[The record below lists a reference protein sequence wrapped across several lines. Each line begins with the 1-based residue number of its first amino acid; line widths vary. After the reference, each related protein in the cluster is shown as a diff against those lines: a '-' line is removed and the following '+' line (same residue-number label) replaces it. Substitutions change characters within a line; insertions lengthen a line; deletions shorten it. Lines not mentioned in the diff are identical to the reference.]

1 MAQRGALAW
10 TRRIALG
17 VALLGTAAAV
27 GFAAREE
34 MQTSR
39 LQARLLTPLAQSM
52 GFSLREGP
60 NPAARYPTQGPYN
73 ERFGYSALPDQLR
86 SLTGDPSGPLY
97 TVEAQAVLSP
107 ALNRFMAGG
116 GFPIYHE
123 KTQAGL
129 TLLDRNGHVMH
140 SARYPE
146 RVFARFE
153 DVPPLVADT
162 LLFIENRELLR
173 ADAPRRN
180 PAVEWDRFAGAVAM
194 LPLQALR
201 GGQRSPGG
209 STLATQ
215 IEKYRHSPDGQTSG
229 GVEKLRQM
237 ASASVRAYQD
247 GEDTSEARRRILV
260 DYLNSTPLTARAG
273 FGEVNGLGDG
283 LWAWFGTDLT
293 IAQRVLS
300 EPTPTDAAN
309 DPRDPRPLQLKALA
323 YKQVLALL
331 LAQRRP
337 SYYLIQ
343 DRAALDRLADSHLR
357 VLAQAG
363 VIDEALRD
371 AALALPLAFREEP
384 PAPPYSSFIEQK
396 ATNAIRAKLLSMLG
410 VPSLYQL
417 DRLDLTARSTLDAPT
432 QQRVVEV
439 LGKLN
444 DPAYAQTLGLT
455 GERLLDAK
463 NNDLSKII
471 YSVTLYERGPEANYL
486 RVQADNLDQPLDI
499 NEGAKLDLGSTAK
512 LRTLITYLEIIAELH
527 DRYAHLPKDA
537 LDDVAEEASDPLT
550 QWTVEWLAAASDRGL
565 PGLLAAAMERR
576 YSANPG
582 EVFFT
587 GGGQHAFVNFNKDDN
602 HRIMPIQ
609 EALRNSVNLPFIRL
623 MRDVVQFYMAEGGD
637 DSDDILHDPSHPA
650 RQAYLAR
657 FADKEGTDFLNRFYN
672 NYRKRS
678 PDEALSLLASRVR
691 PAPHRLAVIFR
702 AARPTAGLG
711 EFAAFLRA
719 RLPGTSLSD
728 RDVGLLYTKYGPD
741 KFPLSDLGY
750 LARVHPLELW
760 MVAYLQQN
768 PTAKRADALDASA
781 AVRQDSYRW
790 LFKKG
795 QAAQNSRIRIGLE
808 SDAFQRITEQWRSVG
823 YPFETLVPS
832 LATAIGSSADRPAA
846 LAELVGLLL
855 NDGVRQP
862 TVRVTSLRFAADT
875 PYEAKVGLGPLVGKR
890 VLRPEVCA
898 TARRALMDVA
908 QNGTARR
915 VWGAFKDSTGAPIPM
930 GGKTGTGDH
939 RLDRWGPGGVLL
951 ESKAVNRTAT
961 FVFYIGDRFFGTM
974 TAFVHGPDSDQYR
987 FTSALPAQL
996 LKSIAP
1002 ALQPLIEQDSTRTAD
1017 KDRTPTGL

>member
-1 MAQRGALAW
+1 MAQAGAKVWAKR
-10 TRRIALG
+10 TVIGA
-17 VALLGTAAAV
+17 ALLATAAGV

-34 MQTSR
+34 MRTSR
-39 LQARLLTPLAQSM
+39 LQARLLSAYAQSM
-52 GFSLREGP
+52 TVTLKEGP
-60 NPAARYPTQGPYN
+60 NPAARYPAQGPYN
-73 ERFGYSALPDQLR
+73 ERFGYSALPDQLKA
-86 SLTGDPSGPLY
+86 LTGDLY
-97 TVEAQAVLSP
+97 SVEAQAVLSP
-107 ALNRFMAGG
+107 ALDRFMAGG
-116 GFPIYHE
+116 GFPIYRE

-129 TLLDRNGHVMH
+129 TLLDRNGHTMY

-162 LLFIENRELLR
+162 LLFIENRELLN
-173 ADAPRRN
+173 ADEPRRN
-180 PAVEWDRFAGAVAM
+180 PAVEWERFLGAVAM
-194 LPLQALR
+194 LPLQVIR
-201 GGQRSPGG
+201 PGQRSPGG

-215 IEKYRHSPDGQTSG
+215 TEKYRHSPDGQTTG
-229 GVEKLRQM
+229 GLEKLRQM
-237 ASASVRAYQD
+237 ASASIRAYRD
-247 GEDTSEARRRILV
+247 GEDTTQARRRILV

-283 LWAWFGTDLT
+283 LWAWFGTDLA
-293 IAQRVLS
+293 IAERVLG
-300 EPTPTDAAN
+300 EPATDARA
-309 DPRDPRPLQLKALA
+309 LKLKALA

-337 SYYLIQ
+337 SHYLIQ

-357 VLAQAG
+357 VLAAAG
-363 VIDEALRD
+363 VIDEPLRD
-371 AALALPLAFREEP
+371 AALALPLSFAEDP
-384 PAPPYSSFIEQK
+384 PSAPATSFVEQK
-396 ATNAIRAKLLSMLG
+396 ATNAIRARLLSMLT

-417 DRLDLTARSTLDAPT
+417 DRLDLTAQSTLDAPA

-444 DPAYAQTLGLT
+444 DPAYAQSLGLT
-455 GERLLDAK
+455 GERLLDARTS
-463 NNDLSKII
+463 DLSKIV

-512 LRTLITYLEIIAELH
+512 LRTLVTYLEIVAELH
-527 DRYAHLPKDA
+527 GRYAHLPREFLA
-537 LDDVAEEASDPLT
+537 DVAEEASDNLT
-550 QWTVEWLAAASDRGL
+550 RWSAEWLAAAPDRGL
-565 PGLLAAAMERR
+565 PAMLGAAMERR

-582 EVFFT
+582 ETFFT

-602 HRIMPIQ
+602 GRIMTIQ

-623 MRDVVQFYMAEGGD
+623 MRDVVQFYMADGGD
-637 DSDDILHDPSHPA
+637 DSHDILDDPDHPA

-672 NYRKRS
+672 DYRKRT
-678 PDEALSLLASRVR
+678 PDEALARLASRSR
-691 PAPHRLAVIFR
+691 PVPHRLAVIFR
-702 AARPTAGLG
+702 NTRPTAGLA

-719 RLPGTSLSD
+719 QPAGAKLDD
-728 RDVGLLYTKYGPD
+728 REIGILYSKYGPD
-741 KFPLSDLGY
+741 KFPLNDLGY

-760 MVAYLQQN
+760 LVAHLQKH
-768 PTAKRADALDASA
+768 PDAKRAEVLEASA
-781 AVRQDSYRW
+781 QVRQDSYRW

-795 QAAQNSRIRIGLE
+795 KAAQNTRIRIGLE
-808 SDAFQRITEQWRSVG
+808 EEAFQRITEQWRSVG

-846 LAELVGLLL
+846 LAELVGLVL

-862 TVRVTSLRFAADT
+862 TVRVKALHFAADT
-875 PYEAKVGLGPLVGKR
+875 PYEAKLGLGPLEGKR

-898 TARRALMDVA
+898 TVRRALMDVA
-908 QNGTARR
+908 QNGTAKR
-915 VWGAFKDSTGAPIPM
+915 VWGVFKDANGAPIPM

-961 FVFYIGDRFFGTM
+961 FAFYIGDRFFGTM
-974 TAFVHGPDSDQYR
+974 TAFVHGPEADNYR

-1002 ALQPLIEQDSTRTAD
+1002 ALQPLIDQETTRTAD
-1017 KDRTPTGL
+1017 TRRVPAGL

>member
-1 MAQRGALAW
+1 MAQASARVW
-10 TRRIALG
+10 VRRTALG
-17 VALLGTAAAV
+17 VAFLATAAAA

-34 MQTSR
+34 MRTSR
-39 LQARLLTPLAQSM
+39 LQARLLTPFAQAM
-52 GFSLREGP
+52 DVTVREGP
-60 NPAARYPTQGPYN
+60 NPAARYPAQGPYN
-73 ERFGYSALPDQLR
+73 ERFGYTALSAQLR
-86 SLTGDPSGPLY
+86 ALTGDLY
-97 TVEAQAVLSP
+97 AIESQAVLSP
-107 ALNRFMAGG
+107 ALDRFMAGG
-116 GFPIYHE
+116 GFPIYRE

-129 TLLDRNGHVMH
+129 TLLDRNGLAMH

-146 RVFARFE
+146 RVFADFDE
-153 DVPPLVADT
+153 VPPLVAAT
-162 LLFIENRELLR
+162 LLFIENRELLNS
-173 ADAPRRN
+173 DEPRRN

-194 LPLQALR
+194 LPIQAFR
-201 GGQRSPGG
+201 PGQRSPGG

-215 IEKYRHSPDGQTSG
+215 IEKYRHSPDGQTTG
-229 GVEKLRQM
+229 GLEKLRQM
-237 ASASVRAYQD
+237 ASASVRAYRD
-247 GEDTSEARRRILV
+247 GEDTSQARRRILV
-260 DYLNSTPLTARAG
+260 DYLNSTPLTARPG

-283 LWAWFGTDLT
+283 LWAWFGTDLA
-293 IAQRVLS
+293 IAQRVLND
-300 EPTPTDAAN
+300 PTPAAAL
-309 DPRDPRPLQLKALA
+309 DPRARQLKALA
-323 YKQVLALL
+323 YKQVLSLL

-337 SYYLIQ
+337 SHYLIQ

-363 VIDEALRD
+363 VIDEPLRD
-371 AALALPLAFREEP
+371 AALALRLTFAEDPPLP
-384 PAPPYSSFIEQK
+384 PATSFVEQK
-396 ATNAIRAKLLSMLG
+396 ATNAIRARLLSMLN

-417 DRLDLTARSTLDAPT
+417 DRLDLTAQSTLDAPT

-444 DPAYAQTLGLT
+444 EPAYAQSLGLT
-455 GERLLDAK
+455 GDHLLDAK

-499 NEGAKLDLGSTAK
+499 NDGAKLDLGSTAK
-512 LRTLITYLEIIAELH
+512 LRTLTTYLDIIAELH
-527 DRYAHLPKDA
+527 SRYAHLPKEYLA
-537 LDDVAEEASDPLT
+537 DVGEEASDNLT
-550 QWTVEWLAAASDRGL
+550 RWSVAWLAAAPDRGL
-565 PGLLAAAMERR
+565 PAMLGAAMERR

-602 HRIMPIQ
+602 GRIMTIQ

-623 MRDVVQFYMAEGGD
+623 MRDIVQFHQAEGGD
-637 DSDDILHDPSHPA
+637 DSDDILHDPAHPA

-672 NYRKRS
+672 DYRKRT
-678 PDEALSLLASRVR
+678 PDEALARLASRSR
-691 PAPHRLAVIFR
+691 PVPHRLAVIFR
-702 AARPTAGLG
+702 NSRPNAGLAA
-711 EFAAFLRA
+711 FAAFMRA
-719 RLPGTSLSD
+719 QLPGSRLDDTAIG
-728 RDVGLLYTKYGPD
+728 VLYTKYGPD
-741 KFPLSDLGY
+741 KFPLSDLAY

-760 MVAYLQQN
+760 LVAYLHRN
-768 PTAKRADALDASA
+768 PEAKRAEVLDASA
-781 AVRQDSYRW
+781 QVRQDSYRW

-795 QAAQNSRIRIGLE
+795 QAAQNTRIRIGLE
-808 SDAFQRITEQWRSVG
+808 EDAFQRIAEQWRSVG
-823 YPFETLVPS
+823 YPFETLIPS

-846 LAELVGLLL
+846 LAELVGLIL

-862 TVRVTSLRFAADT
+862 TVRLTKLRFAADT
-875 PYEAKVGLGPLVGKR
+875 PYEATLGLGPLVGKR

-898 TARRALMDVA
+898 TLRRALMDVA

-915 VWGAFKDSTGAPIPM
+915 VWGVFKDANGAPMPI

-939 RLDRWGPGGVLL
+939 RLDRWGPGGVLI
-951 ESKAVNRTAT
+951 ESKAVNWTAT
-961 FVFYIGDRFFGTM
+961 FAFYIGDRFFGTM

-1002 ALQPLIEQDSTRTAD
+1002 ALQPLIEQEATRTAD
-1017 KDRTPTGL
+1017 TGRAPTGL